1 MGIGKTTICTDRE
14 CTHGGTAEGTRECM
28 RVTKNRAMEY
38 MCGLMVE
45 GMRDSGRV
53 VNNMARE
60 DIQGLMGRLEKE
72 NGRRGKG

>member
-1 MGIGKTTICTDRE
+1 
-14 CTHGGTAEGTRECM
+14 M